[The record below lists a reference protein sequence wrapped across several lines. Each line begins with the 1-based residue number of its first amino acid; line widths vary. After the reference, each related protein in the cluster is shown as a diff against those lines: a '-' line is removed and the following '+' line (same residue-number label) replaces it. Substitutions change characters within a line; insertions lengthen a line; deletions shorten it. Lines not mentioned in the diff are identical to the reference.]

1 MCLVN
6 IVFSFIFIAY
16 RILLAAACIFVAAVD
31 GYGRRHDIHR
41 RRLHTLSRLVYL
53 EG

>member
-6 IVFSFIFIAY
+6 IIFIAF
-16 RILLAAACIFVAAVD
+16 RILLAAARIFVAAIY

-41 RRLHTLSRLVYL
+41 RRLHTLSRLV
-53 EG
+53 